1 VLRIDVLGE
10 LELELDGT
18 RLQLPAS
25 RRACSLLGLLA
36 LERRM
41 HPRSELAARFWPDVL
56 DESARTSLR
65 GALAATRKALGPA
78 AERYLETTRERA
90 GLSTEV
96 WTDAEQ
102 FERLAREDRY
112 EEAMELWRGELLSG
126 LNDDWVLVA
135 RDQWR
140 ERAIAALAGLAD
152 EAHARGDLGGAI
164 GYARRMVLIDPLDE
178 QALRALITLLA
189 AGGNRA
195 GALAAYGRYSERLR
209 SELRTA
215 PSAATRALAEELR
228 GVETA
233 GASTAEPAAEPATP
247 GRPAPALG
255 VAELPA
261 TGTVALLFTDL
272 VGSTEL
278 LDRLGDEQAEELR
291 RVHFGLLRDVA
302 FSHAG
307 YEVKN
312 LGDGLMVAFASTVDA
327 AACAGA
333 IQQAV
338 DRHNRTGATPRLEV
352 RVGLHAGEPIREGD
366 DYFGAA
372 VVVAKRLCDCAQGG
386 QILTSELVRE
396 LVAGRGGFAFRSL
409 GELALKGFSVP
420 LAACELAWRGA
431 EASRIPLPER
441 LTGEQG
447 VLVGR
452 EAELQT
458 LEQAWRQARDGRPQA
473 ALVSGDPGIGKTRL
487 VTELCRRAHRE
498 GALVLFGSSTEEA
511 LAAYQPFIEALRQ
524 YVAVA
529 PREELLAQVGA
540 RRALLGRLVPELSE
554 RDAAPDAEEG
564 RGEAGGERY
573 TLFDAVASFL
583 RDTARSRPM
592 ILVLDDL
599 HWADPP
605 ALLLLR
611 HIIAAAG
618 DAPLLIVGTYRQT
631 EVHDEDPMS
640 AALAELRRAR
650 SLTSLSLVGLS
661 ADGVAELVR
670 DHGSKLD
677 PHQMQALA
685 ERTEG
690 NPFFIEEVVRQLD
703 GGDGA
708 FARALPESVKDLLL
722 RRLRVLDETIRDIL
736 AAAAVLGRDFELAAL
751 ERVTN
756 RGEDELLDAMDAA
769 LAEHVIVESGGRP
782 GSYSFAHPLIRETIY
797 EQLSGTRRARTHAR
811 AGAALATLYDGELD
825 EHASELALHFQR
837 AGDDASSFEYELRAA
852 RVAACM
858 HASDTAI
865 AHFTGALESAARL
878 GLHAHSD
885 RRLRELLLERGW
897 RHHQCGD
904 FEAGAADYARALE
917 ASRAVGDRPLEAQA
931 LGELGFSEKQFDMER
946 ALEHLREALAIAEEL
961 DDSALQVRI
970 LSRLSLLLSN
980 ELDLAG
986 AVQAGERALSL
997 AREGTGERE
1006 RVLAIDALKLAA
1018 LQLGELE
1025 RLAEL
1030 TAALEETERRSGDL
1044 WYLQWTLLEGSFA
1057 PIGRARWDAAEQRLE
1072 EALAVS
1078 SRLGDQLAA
1087 PLMHD
1092 ARCWLERSRG
1102 RYERS
1107 LAAGRRAAELTVPG
1121 SAGPWTAWTRATLG
1135 WCLLEV
1141 RAHADAVSLLDHA
1154 AGHAEMLAD
1163 RLRVLGHLAWAH
1175 VLAGDLANAERT
1187 ANEAE
1192 ATLARVQLPPE
1203 GTFLFGFGALVSLGR
1218 AQIALGRF
1226 EAARAGLEGLLAA
1239 GRRTG
1244 WQEAVASAQLALGS
1258 LHAARGQPPQAT
1270 QALRDA
1276 AELAQEHGLPGV
1288 EWEALGAL
1296 APLAT
1301 AAEAEELRA
1310 RSAAVVRRLA
1320 EGIGDRVLAA
1330 GLVQAAEG

>member
-1 VLRIDVLGE
+1 VGVLGE
-10 LELELDGT
+10 LELELDGE
-18 RLQLPAS
+18 RLQPPAS

-41 HPRSELAARFWPDVL
+41 HARSELAARFWPDVL

-65 GALAATRKALGPA
+65 GALAAARKALGPA

-90 GLSTEV
+90 GLSDEV
-96 WTDAEQ
+96 STDAEQ
-102 FERLAREDRY
+102 FERLAREDRF
-112 EEAMELWRGELLSG
+112 EEAMELWRGDLLSG
-126 LNDDWVLVA
+126 LSDDWVLIA

-140 ERAIAALAGLAD
+140 ERAIAGLVSV
-152 EAHARGDLGGAI
+152 AHAARARGDIGGAI
-164 GYARRMVLIDPLDE
+164 GYARRMLLIDPLDE
-178 QALRALITLLA
+178 QAQRALITLLA

-195 GALAAYGRYSERLR
+195 GAPTAAP
-209 SELRTA
+209 A
-215 PSAATRALAEELR
+215 PP
-228 GVETA
+228 
-233 GASTAEPAAEPATP
+233 PAA
-247 GRPAPALG
+247 PAPP
-255 VAELPA
+255 PA

-291 RVHFGLLRDVA
+291 QVHFGLLRDVA

-327 AACAGA
+327 AACAAG

-338 DRHNRTGATPRLEV
+338 DRHNRAGAAPRLEV

-396 LVAGRGGFAFRSL
+396 LVGRRGGFAFRSL
-409 GELALKGFSVP
+409 GDLALKGFSAP
-420 LAACELAWRGA
+420 LAACELAWRGT
-431 EASRIPLPER
+431 EASRIPLPAR
-441 LTGEQG
+441 LTREQG

-452 EAELQT
+452 QAELQA
-458 LEQAWRQARDGRPQA
+458 LEQTWRQARDGRPQA
-473 ALVSGDPGIGKTRL
+473 VLVSGDPGIGKTRL
-487 VTELCRRAHRE
+487 VIELCRRAHRE
-498 GALVLFGSSTEEA
+498 GAVVLFGSSTEET

-524 YVAVA
+524 YVAAA
-529 PREELLAQVGA
+529 PREELLAQAGA

-554 RDAAPDAEEG
+554 PDATPEPEEG

-583 RDTARSRPM
+583 RDTARGRPM

-618 DAPLLIVGTYRQT
+618 DAPLLIVGTYRHT
-631 EVHDEDPMS
+631 EVHEEDPLS

-650 SLTSLSLVGLS
+650 LLTSLRLVGLP

-670 DHGSKLD
+670 GHGSKLD
-677 PHQMQALA
+677 PPQMQALA

-708 FARALPESVKDLLL
+708 FEQALPDSVKDLLL
-722 RRLRVLDETIRDIL
+722 RRLRGLDEMVRDML
-736 AAAAVLGRDFELAAL
+736 AAAAVLGPDFELAAL
-751 ERVTN
+751 EQVTN
-756 RGEDELLDAMDAA
+756 RDEDEVLDAMDAA
-769 LAEHVIVESGGRP
+769 LAEHVIVESGVRP
-782 GSYSFAHPLIRETIY
+782 GSYAFAHPLIRETIY
-797 EQLSGTRRARTHAR
+797 EQISQARRARMHAR
-811 AGAALATLYDGELD
+811 AGAALAALYEERLD
-825 EHASELALHFQR
+825 DHASELALHFR
-837 AGDDASSFEYELRAA
+837 HAGDDASSFEYELRAA
-852 RVAACM
+852 RVAARM

-878 GLHAHSD
+878 GLHARSD
-885 RRLRELLLERGW
+885 RRVRELLLERGW
-897 RHHQCGD
+897 RHHQSGD
-904 FEAGAADYARALE
+904 FEAGAADFARAVE
-917 ASRAVGDRPLEAQA
+917 ASHAAADRLLEAQA
-931 LGELGFSEKQFDMER
+931 LGEQGYSEKNFDMDR
-946 ALEHLREALAIAEEL
+946 ALAHLRAAIAIAEEL
-961 DDSALQVRI
+961 GDSALQARI

-980 ELDLAG
+980 QLDLAG

-997 AREGTGERE
+997 ARGEAGERE

-1025 RLAEL
+1025 RLAQL
-1030 TAALEETERRSGDL
+1030 TGELEEIERRSGDL

-1057 PIGRARWDAAEQRLE
+1057 PIGAARWDAAERRLE

-1078 SRLGDQLAA
+1078 GRLGDQLAA

-1092 ARCWLERSRG
+1092 ASCWLERSRG

-1107 LAAGRRAAELTVPG
+1107 LAAGRRATRLAAPG
-1121 SAGPWTAWTRATLG
+1121 SPGPWTAWTRATLG
-1135 WCLLEV
+1135 WCLLEL
-1141 RAHADAVSLLDHA
+1141 RAQADAVSLLDHA
-1154 AGHAEMLAD
+1154 LGHAEMLAD

-1175 VLAGDLANAERT
+1175 TLAGDLVNAERT
-1187 ANEAE
+1187 TLEAE
-1192 ATLARVQLPPE
+1192 SILARVQLPPG
-1203 GTFLFGFGALVSLGR
+1203 GTFLFGFGAIVSLGR
-1218 AQIALGRF
+1218 AQAALGRF
-1226 EAARAGLEGLLAA
+1226 EQARAGLEPLLAA
-1239 GRRTG
+1239 ARRAG
-1244 WQEAVASAQLALGS
+1244 WQEAVASAQLALGT
-1258 LHAARGQPPQAT
+1258 LHAARDDTAQAV
-1270 QALRDA
+1270 QALRA
-1276 AELAQEHGLPGV
+1276 ATELAREHGLAGV
-1288 EWEALGAL
+1288 EWEALAAL
-1296 APLAT
+1296 APLA
-1301 AAEAEELRA
+1301 AGAEGEELRA
-1310 RSAAVVRRLA
+1310 RSAALVRRLA
-1320 EGIGDRVLAA
+1320 EGLDDRVLAE
-1330 GLVQAAEG
+1330 GLLRAAEG